1 MAGIRVLLPLPD
13 LEHRTITT
21 LSQIYVHRRGQIPGS
36 LGTNMTSS
44 IFHDRSRKLMKSK
57 SYFVHPQALVET
69 DNIGEGTRVWAF
81 AHVMQGA
88 TVGRNC
94 NICDH
99 AFVESGVIIGDGV
112 TIKNG
117 VAIWDGVSLGN
128 HVFVGPNAVFTNDLN
143 PRAEVK
149 KGHDQFVPTHI
160 QEGATI
166 GANATIVCGVT
177 LGRYAFVGAGTV
189 VIRDVPSYALS
200 SAIPRRQIGYMCE
213 CGETL
218 PESLTCVCGN
228 RFESAEF
235 GLTTAR

>member
-1 MAGIRVLLPLPD
+1 
-13 LEHRTITT
+13 
-21 LSQIYVHRRGQIPGS
+21 
-36 LGTNMTSS
+36 
-44 IFHDRSRKLMKSK
+44 MKSD

-69 DNIGEGTRVWAF
+69 DRIGEGTRIWAF
-81 AHVMQGA
+81 AHVMQAA
-88 TVGRNC
+88 TIGRNC

-99 AFVESGVIIGDGV
+99 AFVESNVVIGDGV

-117 VAIWDGVSLGN
+117 VAIWDGVTLGD

-149 KGHDQFVPTHI
+149 KGHDQFVPTNI

-177 LGRYAFVGAGTV
+177 LGRYAFVGAGAV
-189 VIRDVPSYALS
+189 VIRDVPPYGLVVGNPA
-200 SAIPRRQIGYMCE
+200 RQIGYMCE

-218 PESLTCVCGN
+218 PESTVCVCGN

-235 GLTTAR
+235 GLRKIVAAAESVSTGSR